1 MKPNADA
8 SIPAF
13 SDFLQQAQA
22 RRQTKTLGQRLVLQ
36 RGNKTQEEY
45 AALLEIHV
53 NTLARYE
60 RGERLPTVTVLLK
73 LRQLGV
79 NIDHLLAG
87 LHDVG

>member
-1 MKPNADA
+1 MSDHSAPQ
-8 SIPAF
+8 IPAF
-13 SDFLQQAQA
+13 RDFLHQAQA
-22 RRQTKTLGQRLVLQ
+22 RRQAKTLGQRLVLQ
-36 RGNKTQEEY
+36 RGVKTQEEY

-87 LHDVG
+87 LHDLS